1 MNKTARICILMV
13 LCMQTFGSAFAEPE
27 PEIQL
32 KELADGVWMHVSS
45 YVYPDGKTLS
55 SNGLIVKD
63 GVELTLVDT
72 AWGELKT
79 VALIKAIKLEID
91 LPITRAVV
99 THAHSDRAAGVD
111 VLESHGVKVF
121 SHPLTQRITIEHGLP
136 VPSHALDALAERG
149 ASIKLGKLT
158 VFYPGP
164 AHAMDNL
171 MVWLPEEKIL
181 FGGCAVRS
189 GASTSAGNT
198 SHGDKASWIKVMN
211 RVGKQ
216 YHSATLVIPGHGEPG
231 GIDLIE
237 HTSDLVKAASDTR
250 T

>member
-1 MNKTARICILMV
+1 MNTSGRIFISIV
-13 LCMQTFGSAFAEPE
+13 FFMQTFGLVFAEPDS
-27 PEIQL
+27 EIQL
-32 KELADGVWMHVSS
+32 QELTDGVWMHVSS
-45 YVYPDGKTLS
+45 YVYPDGKKLS

-63 GVELTLVDT
+63 GAALTLVDT

-79 VALIKAIKLEID
+79 VALIKAIKLEIN

-136 VPSHALDALAERG
+136 VPNHTLDALAERG
-149 ASIKLGKLT
+149 SSIKLGKLT

-181 FGGCAVRS
+181 FGGCAVRA

-198 SHGDKASWIKVMN
+198 SHGDTASWIKVMN

-216 YHSATLVIPGHGEPG
+216 YHSAKLVVPGHGEPG
-231 GIDLIE
+231 GVDLIE
-237 HTSDLVKAASDTR
+237 HTSALVKATK
-250 T
+250 